1 MSLERYS
8 FCFLRY
14 VHEALSGEFANVGV
28 LLWAPESRF
37 LGFMASQKYSRLSQ
51 FFHGFQH
58 QDHRQLLARIDTQFQ
73 KLAKELADAGKLPF
87 SEEPE
92 SARELAL
99 RVIPHDDAELQWSLS
114 SGGLTESPAS
124 ELDGLFQE
132 AVARHYDSADESRRD
147 DGAVYRE
154 VFSRAFESPAV
165 KERMVSH
172 EVSAPLASHV
182 FPQAWKNGVW
192 NVYQPL
198 SFDLKQ
204 GESIRNKA
212 LRWDSLTRIPG
223 ASAEKPRIHLLLGV
237 PSGEQRRD
245 YANAKDILASSRL
258 ATLAPCGAPRI
269 SSPPFRMIFPCRNA
283 PLSRT
288 AVYRSIGCHRPA
300 AP

>member
-14 VHEALSGEFANVGV
+14 VHEPLSGEFANVGV

-58 QDHRQLLARIDTQFQ
+58 QEHRQLLARIDTQFQ
-73 KLAKELADAGKLPF
+73 KLGKELADAGKLPF

-99 RVIPHDDAELQWSLS
+99 RVIPHDDAALQWSLS

-165 KERMVSH
+165 KERMVPH

-212 LRWDSLTRIPG
+212 LRWDSLTRILG

-245 YANAKDILASSRL
+245 YVNAKDILASSRL
-258 ATLAPCGAPRI
+258 ATLVEEDEAADFADRLEERVRKAG
-269 SSPPFRMIFPCRNA
+269 SP
-283 PLSRT
+283 
-288 AVYRSIGCHRPA
+288 
-300 AP
+300 

>member
-1 MSLERYS
+1 
-8 FCFLRY
+8 
-14 VHEALSGEFANVGV
+14 
-28 LLWAPESRF
+28 
-37 LGFMASQKYSRLSQ
+37 MASQKYSRLSQ

-73 KLAKELADAGKLPF
+73 KLGKELADAGKLPF

-99 RVIPHDDAELQWSLS
+99 RVIPHDDAALQWSLS

-165 KERMVSH
+165 KERMVPH

-212 LRWDSLTRIPG
+212 LRWDSLTRILG

-245 YANAKDILASSRL
+245 YVNAKDILASSRL
-258 ATLAPCGAPRI
+258 ATLVEEDEAADFADRLEERVRKAG
-269 SSPPFRMIFPCRNA
+269 SP
-283 PLSRT
+283 
-288 AVYRSIGCHRPA
+288 
-300 AP
+300 